1 MRQQRHTTAYA
12 RSWQP
17 SGDTAAL
24 HRHSSEI
31 NASHKKA
38 PATCPGLSF
47 PTVKRRRWPMGVA
60 VERASAQAE

>member
-24 HRHSSEI
+24 HRYSSEI

-38 PATCPGLSF
+38 PATCPGLSSSYRET
-47 PTVKRRRWPMGVA
+47 PTLANG
-60 VERASAQAE
+60 SCC